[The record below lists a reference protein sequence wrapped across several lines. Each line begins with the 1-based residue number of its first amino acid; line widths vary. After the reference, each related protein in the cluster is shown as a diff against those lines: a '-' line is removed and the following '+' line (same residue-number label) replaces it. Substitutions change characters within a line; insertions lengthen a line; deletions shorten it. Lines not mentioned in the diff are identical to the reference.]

1 MFFTYF
7 SLSLDWSSFD
17 KRVLNL
23 LHTNLD
29 VRNAPPDLFPVSYF
43 KGMLWNFWLK
53 NVMYWLKYLFYHRK
67 KIRKKSHSRIIFT
80 ALLHGAFSSF
90 FIKYI
95 VFSKENLK
103 KKIIYGPVLLCPL
116 QGIFTSCKSFSF
128 SETISH

>member
-95 VFSKENLK
+95 VFLKENLK
-103 KKIIYGPVLLCPL
+103 KKNYLWSCSALPITGHFYIL
-116 QGIFTSCKSFSF
+116 QVFFF
-128 SETISH
+128 FRNH